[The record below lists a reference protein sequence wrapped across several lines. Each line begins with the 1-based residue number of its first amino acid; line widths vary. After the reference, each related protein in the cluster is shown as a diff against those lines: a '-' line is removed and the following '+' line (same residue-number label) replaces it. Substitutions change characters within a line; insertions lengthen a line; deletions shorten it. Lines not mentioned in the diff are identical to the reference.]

1 MDDIWAPCSKGARF
15 RSPRTRP
22 PQAHV
27 KSAPVSPVV
36 VVIIVAKQQRHFNE
50 ADRLEG
56 FDEATTS
63 MVRRDQPFKPLS
75 LLKCNAIAQC
85 RSCCF
90 IKKYF
95 CLVIF
100 ETSTS
105 FTFTGFPSSNYCS
118 RPIKECLIMGLA
130 GSVDVGVWHDA
141 RQAIKPIN
149 YVGAPTAEPSRDKGP
164 T

>member
-1 MDDIWAPCSKGARF
+1 MDDIWAPRSEGARF

-22 PQAHV
+22 LQAHL
-27 KSAPVSPVV
+27 KSAPVSPVG
-36 VVIIVAKQQRHFNE
+36 VVIIAAKQQRHFNE

-63 MVRRDQPFKPLS
+63 MSAEINRSSHYP

-130 GSVDVGVWHDA
+130 GSVDVGV
-141 RQAIKPIN
+141 
-149 YVGAPTAEPSRDKGP
+149 
-164 T
+164 